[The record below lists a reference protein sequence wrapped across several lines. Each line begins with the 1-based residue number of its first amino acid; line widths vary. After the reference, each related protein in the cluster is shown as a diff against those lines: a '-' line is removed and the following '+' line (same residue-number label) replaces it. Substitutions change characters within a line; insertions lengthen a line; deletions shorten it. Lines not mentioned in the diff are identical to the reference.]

1 MLIKVI
7 KQWSRLQESWCRLH
21 LRKYSRHYTLFP
33 QNFFSRVTESG
44 KTMGGCKFGNI
55 LPIIVQKCYRG
66 YSLNF
71 LIQQFQTRQTIIIWN
86 PISTFFP
93 ILMPPWKR
101 PFKTESTTQFFIAV
115 KMSRRTQKFET
126 HLAIEGLGLA
136 FFITEWGHFFGSN
149 VEKKF
154 KIGEVLRR
162 KWTLK
167 TVCVWPLLIR
177 ILSLM
182 IKTNLI
188 YYTFAALLSPYFQS
202 KKWGPYNYWA
212 INEPPD
218 KW

>member
-1 MLIKVI
+1 MFYREMLIKVI
-7 KQWSRLQESWCRLH
+7 KQWNRLQESWCRLH

-33 QNFFSRVTESG
+33 QKFLSRVTESG

-149 VEKKF
+149 VEKKIQNWRSAEE
-154 KIGEVLRR
+154 KMNSKNCLR
-162 KWTLK
+162 L
-167 TVCVWPLLIR
+167 
-177 ILSLM
+177 
-182 IKTNLI
+182 
-188 YYTFAALLSPYFQS
+188 TFAHPHTFSHDKNKLDLLHFCCASSPLFP
-202 KKWGPYNYWA
+202 G
-212 INEPPD
+212 
-218 KW
+218 